1 MQDNVKQKLIQIFPL
16 KWLTRLADAL
26 AFPFSVYYRRRYY
39 PHLIIRKGT
48 SDMAVFRQ
56 IFVARDYDVQYDRV
70 PRLIVDGGAN
80 VGYSALFFADK
91 FPHAEI
97 FAIEPETS
105 NFKVLEH
112 NVSVC
117 RNVRSIQK
125 GLWSKSGFLRIINK
139 GSGNYSFMTM
149 EVDEGEPYDVEV
161 ITVDEILKRSKHAE
175 IDVLKLDIEG
185 AEKEL
190 FSSNYDCWLGKVN
203 MIIIELHDNMKEGC
217 SNAFFSAVE
226 KYGFKVE
233 TRGEN
238 IILRKKND
246 GGRLLG

>member
-1 MQDNVKQKLIQIFPL
+1 MRDKVRQQLVKMVPL
-16 KWLTRLADAL
+16 NLLTRLADAA
-26 AFPFSVYYRRRYY
+26 AFPFSVYYRRKHY

-56 IFVARDYDVQYDRV
+56 VFVVRDYDVQYDSM
-70 PRLIVDGGAN
+70 PRLIIDGGAN
-80 VGYSALFFADK
+80 AGYSALFFADK
-91 FPHAEI
+91 FPGADI

-117 RNVRSIQK
+117 SNVHPIKK
-125 GLWSKSGFLRIINK
+125 GLWNKNGFLRIINK
-139 GSGNYSFMTM
+139 GSDKYAFMTM

-161 ITVDEILKRSKHAE
+161 VTINEILRLSKHTE
-175 IDVLKLDIEG
+175 IDILKLDIEG

-203 MIIIELHDNMKEGC
+203 MIIIELHDSMKEGC
-217 SNAFFSAVE
+217 SEAFYFAVE
-226 KYGFKVE
+226 KYGFEAE

-238 IILRKKND
+238 VILRKRK
-246 GGRLLG
+246 